1 MEGDT
6 QRLDAPKRSW
16 LRETSGVLRVPQWSK
31 NLLVFVPCVIA
42 HSFDTA
48 SLIAATLAFVAFSL
62 VASATYVFNDLRDLS
77 SDRLHDYKCDRAFA
91 DRRLSDRSGYLIIAI
106 LLFLAGMVLSQLP
119 REFALVLALYAA
131 CSVAYTLFLKRLLG
145 IDVVT
150 IACLYVLRVVA
161 GDEAIGAQFAGIDS
175 SSWILGFSVL
185 FFLSLAIV
193 KRCSELSLMGTG
205 PGAQMHGRAYRTED
219 YPVML
224 SFAAASG
231 LAAIVILML
240 YIGSPDVA
248 DNFSRAQILWTLVP
262 IFAYWLLRMILLAN
276 RGEIRED
283 PVLFTLRDNDSLI
296 CGFAV
301 LLVSALAW

>member
-1 MEGDT
+1 MKGDT
-6 QRLDAPKRSW
+6 HRLVALKRGW
-16 LRETSGVLRVPQWSK
+16 LRETIGALRVPQWSK
-31 NLLVFVPCVIA
+31 NMLIFVPCVITQ
-42 HSFDTA
+42 SFDTA
-48 SLIAATLAFVAFSL
+48 SFVAASSAFVAFSL

-77 SDRLHDYKCDRAFA
+77 SDRLHDYKRDRAFA
-91 DRRLSDRSGYLIIAI
+91 DRRLSDRSGYLIIAV
-106 LLFLAGMVLSQLP
+106 LLLLAGIVLTQMP
-119 REFALVLALYAA
+119 PEFALVLALYAA
-131 CSVAYTLFLKRLLG
+131 CSVAYTVVLKRLLG
-145 IDVVT
+145 IDVVA

-193 KRCSELSLMGTG
+193 KRCSELSLMSGG
-205 PGAQMHGRAYRTED
+205 PESQMHGRAYKTED

-240 YIGSPDVA
+240 YIGSADVA

-262 IFAYWLLRMILLAN
+262 ILAYWLLRMILLAN